1 MMLQFYPSHANLINR
16 FRAASGQH
24 VGIMESQLLQTG
36 RACGVPHMALVTSNM
51 PDYHKLVVH
60 PDAEMVY
67 HLAGYGIYQEEAMV
81 RLLGEGIERY
91 GLMVAGSLHEDK
103 MFRASHADLRRE
115 THVVPWEYIN
125 IYSPVDYGRMSAKTN
140 IRPITQDDAISWL
153 WCPSLFNPHQQICV
167 PAQLLFTGLRK
178 ERLGSEKLF
187 VPGFSKGAAAH
198 VTVEKALKG
207 AILESIEADA
217 FMIRWY
223 AAVKARRL
231 LMDDLTLLS
240 IMSTM
245 MSELD
250 YEVVAFDFT
259 LPDIPGYTTGIGLV
273 NRRQDRPVVLFGC
286 CSSLDPAIGVYRALV
301 EALAIHYLARNGPV
315 IVPEH
320 YLNSAGKRDYNNL
333 DSNVAYWSNMEDA
346 DAKRAFIR
354 QLVAGEVALSGLAS
368 HAHSD
373 TDDLSYLLNGLRKVS
388 RYAVWLD
395 ITPPEIADQG
405 WKVIRTFFPELLQMS
420 LPAYPYS
427 NHPRLVTYG
436 GVRNELPHPSP

>member
-1 MMLQFYPSHANLINR
+1 
-16 FRAASGQH
+16 
-24 VGIMESQLLQTG
+24 
-36 RACGVPHMALVTSNM
+36 M

-67 HLAGYGIYQEEAMV
+67 HLAGYGIYQEEAMI

-91 GLMVAGSLHEDK
+91 GLMVAGNLYADK
-103 MFRASHADLRRE
+103 MFRASYADLKQE
-115 THVVPWEYIN
+115 AQVVPWEYIN
-125 IYSPVDYGRMSAKTN
+125 IYSPADYERMSAKTN
-140 IRPITQDDAISWL
+140 IRPITQDDTISWL
-153 WCPSLFNPHQQICV
+153 WCPSLFDPHQHICV
-167 PAQLLFTGLRK
+167 PAQLLFTGLR
-178 ERLGSEKLF
+178 RDRSGSEKLF

-223 AAVKARRL
+223 AAHKARRL

-240 IMSTM
+240 IMSKTM
-245 MSELD
+245 AELD
-250 YEVVAFDFT
+250 YEVVAIDLT
-259 LPDIPGYTTGIGLV
+259 LPDVPGYTAGIGLI
-273 NRRQDRPVVLFGC
+273 NRTQDRPIVLFGC
-286 CSSLDPAIGVYRALV
+286 CSSLDPATGVYRALV

-320 YLNSAGKRDYNNL
+320 YLNSVGKRDYNNL
-333 DSNVAYWSNMEDA
+333 DSNVAFWANTEDA

-354 QLVAGEVALSGLAS
+354 QMVAGEVALSGLVS
-368 HAHSD
+368 RAHSD
-373 TDDLSYLLNGLRKVS
+373 AEDLSYLLNGLRKVS
-388 RYAVWLD
+388 QYAVWLD
-395 ITPPEIADQG
+395 FTPPEIADQG
-405 WKVIRTFFPELLQMS
+405 WKVIRTFFPELVQMS

>member
-1 MMLQFYPSHANLINR
+1 MLQFYPSHTNLVNR

-24 VGIMESQLLQTG
+24 VGIMESQLLMTG
-36 RACGVPHMALVTSNM
+36 QAHGAPHMAMVTSNM

-60 PDAEMVY
+60 PNAEMVY
-67 HLAGYGIYQEEAMV
+67 HLAGYGLYQEEAMI

-91 GLMVAGSLHEDK
+91 GLMVAGSLFEDR
-103 MFRASHADLRRE
+103 MFRASYADLK
-115 THVVPWEYIN
+115 HDANVVPWEYIN
-125 IYSPVDYGRMSAKTN
+125 IYSPADYQRLSAKTN
-140 IRPITQDDAISWL
+140 IRPINQDDTISWL

-167 PAQLLFTGLRK
+167 PAQLLFTGLRMD
-178 ERLGSEKLF
+178 RLGSETLF
-187 VPGFSKGAAAH
+187 APGFSKGAAAH

-231 LMDDLTLLS
+231 LMDDLTLLP
-240 IMSTM
+240 IMSKM

-250 YEVVAFDFT
+250 YEVVALDYT
-259 LPDIPGYTTGIGLV
+259 LPDIPGYTIGIGLI
-273 NRRQDRPVVLFGC
+273 NRRQERPVVLFGC
-286 CSSLDPAIGVYRALV
+286 CSSLDPAIGAYRALV

-320 YLNSAGKRDYNNL
+320 YLNSARTRDYNNL
-333 DSNVAYWSNMEDA
+333 DSNVAYWAGTEDA
-346 DAKRAFIR
+346 DKKRAFIR
-354 QLVAGEVALSGLAS
+354 QMVAGEVALSGLAS

-373 TDDLSYLLNGLRKVS
+373 AQDLSYLINGLRKVS
-388 RYAVWLD
+388 QHAVWLD
-395 ITPPEIADQG
+395 VTPPEIADQG
-405 WKVIRTFFPELLQMS
+405 WKVIRTLFPELVQMS

-427 NHPRLVTYG
+427 NHPRLAAHG

>member
-1 MMLQFYPSHANLINR
+1 
-16 FRAASGQH
+16 
-24 VGIMESQLLQTG
+24 
-36 RACGVPHMALVTSNM
+36 MALVTSNM

-60 PDAEMVY
+60 ANAEMVY

-103 MFRASHADLRRE
+103 MFRASYADLRRE
-115 THVVPWEYIN
+115 THVMPWEYIN
-125 IYSPVDYGRMSAKTN
+125 IYSQVDYERMSAKTN
-140 IRPITQDDAISWL
+140 IRPITQDDTISWL

-273 NRRQDRPVVLFGC
+273 NQRQDRPVVLFGC

-320 YLNSAGKRDYNNL
+320 YLNSAVKRDYNNL

-373 TDDLSYLLNGLRKVS
+373 AEDLSYLLNGLRKVS
-388 RYAVWLD
+388 QYAVWLD
-395 ITPPEIADQG
+395 ITPPEIAGQG